1 MEGEES
7 KHKPDM
13 HEANTLT
20 SKMENNTVY
29 PEHDEPTAST
39 ESETT
44 STESASNENSVQNTE
59 NYQKSEASVTLKPD
73 DNIIKDNINAK
84 EENKEEK
91 KEKEE
96 HQSEDEDSD
105 DDEEAVLES
114 SPCGR
119 WHKRKEQV

>member
-1 MEGEES
+1 MFLLFLYS
-7 KHKPDM
+7 IWHNIFISD
-13 HEANTLT
+13 
-20 SKMENNTVY
+20 
-29 PEHDEPTAST
+29 
-39 ESETT
+39 
-44 STESASNENSVQNTE
+44 
-59 NYQKSEASVTLKPD
+59 NYQKSEPSVTLKPD

-114 SPCGR
+114 SP
-119 WHKRKEQV
+119 